1 MATFDVTSKMTKERI
16 AIFASGSGTNAEEF
30 FKCFKRHPTI
40 KIVSLL
46 SNNPQAYA
54 IQRAGNHNL
63 PHKVFSREQ
72 FYDSD
77 NVLKY
82 LRELK
87 VTFIVLAGFM
97 WLVPENII
105 AEYDKRIV
113 NIHPALLPKYGGK
126 GMYGDHVHKA
136 VLNNKETE
144 SGITIHYVNHRFDE
158 GAIVFQSRCKV
169 LPQDTPEDL
178 ANRIH
183 LLEYKH
189 YPRVVEKILQ
199 HEDQVYS

>member
-1 MATFDVTSKMTKERI
+1 LATFDVTSKMTKERI

-30 FKCFKRHPTI
+30 FKCFKHHPTI

-63 PHKVFSREQ
+63 PHKVFHRKQ

-77 NVLKY
+77 NVLQY

-144 SGITIHYVNHRFDE
+144 SGITIHYVNHQFDE
-158 GAIVFQSRCKV
+158 GAIVFQRICKV
-169 LPQDTPEDL
+169 FPQDTPEDL

>member
-1 MATFDVTSKMTKERI
+1 MTKERI

-30 FKCFKRHPTI
+30 FKCFKHHPTI
-40 KIVSLL
+40 KIASLL
-46 SNNPQAYA
+46 SNNPEAYA
-54 IQRAGNHNL
+54 IQRANNHQI

-77 NVLKY
+77 GVLEY

-87 VTFIVLAGFM
+87 VSFIVLAGFM
-97 WLVPENII
+97 WLVPENIL

-126 GMYGDHVHKA
+126 GMYGLHVHKT

-144 SGITIHYVNHRFDE
+144 SGITIHYVNPRFDKGE
-158 GAIVFQSRCKV
+158 IIFQTRCKV
-169 LPQDTPEDL
+169 LPRDTPDDL

-183 LLEYKH
+183 ILEYKY
-189 YPRVVEKILQ
+189 YPGVVEKILQ
-199 HEDQVYS
+199 NEDPIYG